1 MRERRSGQ
9 DWRSFNG
16 NQSYCFVIQA
26 VNSCTTSFT
35 GVAKNCG
42 TQREAEYTFTSEEA
56 ITGFKIQGGLTNFT
70 GTDDA
75 IVTVT
80 GGSNITQW
88 QGTQGGSSNR
98 LIKVEGNIAACE
110 TIKICIKWNSTNSG
124 GVITGS
130 WSVKANSA
138 DVAPEVAGLTCD

>member
-1 MRERRSGQ
+1 MTAGFSG
-9 DWRSFNG
+9 NHIHC
-16 NQSYCFVIQA
+16 YVIQA
-26 VNSCTTSFT
+26 AKLCTTSFT
-35 GVAKNCG
+35 GEAIDCG
-42 TQREAEYTFTSEEA
+42 TSREAEYTFTSEEA

-70 GTDDA
+70 GADA

-88 QGTQGGSSNR
+88 QGTPGGSSNR
-98 LIKVEGNIAACE
+98 IIKVEGDIAACE
-110 TIKICIKWNSTNSG
+110 TITIRITWNSTNSG

-130 WSVKANSA
+130 WSVKANNA